1 MRLIGIT
8 VLALALTSC
17 ASGLNRPVKEV
28 TARVDAN
35 GVQHVRI
42 VAHSFYFEPNRIVVK
57 AHQPVEVE
65 IKNAALLTP
74 HNFSCMAPDAG
85 VNVKKGLS
93 WFGGTRRTRF
103 IPTEPGEYP
112 FLCAVDGHAGKGM
125 TGTLVVVP

>member
-1 MRLIGIT
+1 MRTLAIAAAAILIGGCG
-8 VLALALTSC
+8 TS
-17 ASGLNRPVKEV
+17 LDHPVKEV

-42 VAHSFYFEPNRIVVK
+42 VAHSYWFEPSRIVVK
-57 AHQPVEVE
+57 ARQPVEVE
-65 IKNAALLTP
+65 IKNAAFLTP
-74 HNFSCMAPDAG
+74 HNFTCNAHEAD

-112 FLCAVDGHAGKGM
+112 FLCTVDAHASKGM